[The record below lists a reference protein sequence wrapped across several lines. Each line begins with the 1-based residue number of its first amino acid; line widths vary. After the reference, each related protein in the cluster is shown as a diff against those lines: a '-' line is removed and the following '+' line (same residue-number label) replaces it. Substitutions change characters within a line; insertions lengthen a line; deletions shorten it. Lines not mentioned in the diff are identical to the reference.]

1 MFYEYAL
8 EPAVLSS
15 RDRVRFFLDAFG
27 PWKGRLLAEYPRRW
41 KRMVIQGL
49 DCPPVEKL
57 SIVERLRD
65 LDDRVFSARANFDY
79 DGTRSWLENTL
90 TEHQREAFRAIIA
103 AAPST
108 APYELDGA
116 TVDERDPL
124 WRVETGQLV
133 AREPEAFVKA
143 LELLLKISSRVI
155 IVDPYLISDTN
166 DKTRAVCAF
175 CDFVRGHASVEVH
188 CSDSAVSYDHC
199 MRTTE
204 RALQR
209 ALPLGVEVQV
219 HCWKERRG
227 GRRLHNRY
235 LLTDVGGVK
244 FGDSIEHGGTGQND
258 HLSILDDGS
267 YKSLWNDYVGDSPA
281 FDAAGPPRK
290 FIGTR
295 IPRR

>member
-8 EPAVLSS
+8 EPALLSS

-27 PWKGRLLAEYPRRW
+27 PWKGRFLADYPRKW

-57 SIVERLRD
+57 SIIERLRE
-65 LDDRVFSARANFDY
+65 LDDRVFSARTNFEF
-79 DGTRSWLENTL
+79 DGTRSWLENARA
-90 TEHQREAFRAIIA
+90 EHQREPFRAIIA

-108 APYELDGA
+108 TSYELNGA

-124 WRVETGQLV
+124 WRGQTGELV
-133 AREPEAFVKA
+133 PREPAAFVSA
-143 LELLLKISSRVI
+143 LGLLLRKATRVI
-155 IVDPYLISDTN
+155 IVDPYLLSDTD

-175 CDFVRGHASVEVH
+175 CEFVHGRASVEVH

-199 MRTTE
+199 MRTAE

-209 ALPLGVEVQV
+209 VLPLGVEVRI
-219 HCWKERRG
+219 HCWKERPG

-235 LLTDVGGVK
+235 LLTDIGGVK
-244 FGDSIEHGGTGQND
+244 FGDGIEHGGTGQND
-258 HLSILDDGS
+258 HLSILDDAS
-267 YKSLWNDYVGDSPA
+267 FKALWNDYLGDQPA
-281 FDAAGPPRK
+281 FDAAGPPRTFVGK
-290 FIGTR
+290 RPAGR
-295 IPRR
+295 